1 MSFFDFNRD
10 GEVDLADHFLAYETF
25 FADKTDDDP
34 HKVDV
39 EYDTDLDDDETED
52 DDW

>member
-10 GEVDLADHFLAYETF
+10 GEVDLAEHFLAYKTF
-25 FADKTDDDP
+25 FTDETDDEQNEIDA
-34 HKVDV
+34 
-39 EYDTDLDDDETED
+39 EYGTDMSEDEVFD

>member
-10 GEVDLADHFLAYETF
+10 GEVDLAEHFLAYETF
-25 FADKTDDDP
+25 FTDETDDEQNEIDA
-34 HKVDV
+34 
-39 EYDTDLDDDETED
+39 EYGTDMSEDEVFD

>member
-10 GEVDLADHFLAYETF
+10 GEVDLAEHFLAYDTF
-25 FADKTDDDP
+25 FADETDDEQNEIDA
-34 HKVDV
+34 
-39 EYDTDLDDDETED
+39 EYDTDLSEDEVFD